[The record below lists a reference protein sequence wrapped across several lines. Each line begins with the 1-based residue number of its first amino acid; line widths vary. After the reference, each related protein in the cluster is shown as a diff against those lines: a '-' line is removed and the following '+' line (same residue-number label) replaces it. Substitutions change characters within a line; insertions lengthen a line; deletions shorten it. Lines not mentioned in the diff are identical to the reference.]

1 MATKP
6 YTGLTNEQVEAQRA
20 KFGANVLTP
29 PARKSLLAQFIEKFN
44 DPLIKILLVA
54 LLLSVGISCYEFF
67 GLNRG
72 GEVLFEPVGIFV
84 AIILATLVG
93 FLVEVNANK
102 KFDLLNKVN
111 DDIVVK
117 VTRNGKIT
125 QIPRRD
131 VVVGDIVMLDTGEKV
146 PADGTLLDSVSLS
159 VDESSLTGEMLAHKS
174 HVTDDSDND
183 STYGKNVLLRGSNV
197 LEGHGVMQV
206 TAVGDSTEYGKVFAD
221 AQSEPEIDTPL
232 TIQLNQLGRW
242 ISWGSYV
249 AGALIVIGRVL
260 VYALDGVDH
269 ALIDWVQYCIETI
282 MLAVTLLVVSVPEG
296 LPMSITLSLAL
307 SMRRMLQSNN
317 LVRRMHACE
326 TMGATTMICTDKTG
340 TLTQNQMRV
349 AKANFFGLDGGDTLT
364 GNTASQIVTAAI
376 ADNSTAFLDSS
387 NPDKTVAI
395 GNPTE
400 GALLLW
406 LNDNG
411 IDYLT
416 IRQNDQVEAQQPFS
430 TERKYMA
437 TVVSSKALGRI
448 LLVKGASEIIN
459 NYCSTIEGGK
469 QFSEVEAELHAYQNK
484 AMRTLGFAYK
494 QLDTNAPLPFDDKQ
508 LTTSGL
514 TFIGVVAISDP
525 VREEVPQAIKSC
537 IDAGIGVKIV
547 TGDTPGT
554 AKEIGRQVGLW
565 QDGDD
570 ESALISGVEFGLLS
584 DKEAA
589 ERIKKVKIMSR
600 ARPDDKARLV
610 SLLQQ
615 QGEVVAVTGDG
626 TNDAPA
632 LNAAQVG
639 LSMGDGTSVAKE
651 VSDITITDN
660 SFGSINKAVMWGRSL
675 YKNIQRFIIFQL
687 TVNVAACLLVGVC
700 SFFSEQSPLSVTQML
715 WVNLIMDTFAA
726 LALASLPPSGDVMRD
741 KPRASGSSIITRS
754 MTCFFSGIGIVFT
767 IVMILLFTYL
777 MHHNMGEGGS
787 FISTAISPNEVAIYF
802 STFVFL
808 QFWNLFNA
816 KSFNSNHHSSFHD
829 MRHSKIFFGILA
841 VIFFGQIIIVQ
852 FGGPMFNVVSM
863 TFEQW
868 VVVILATSPV
878 MIVGELYHA
887 IMRAKDKK
895 SAIKT
900 DK

>member
-1 MATKP
+1 MANLK
-6 YTGLTNEQVEAQRA
+6 YTGLTNEQVAAQRA
-20 KFGANVLTP
+20 KFGNNILTP
-29 PARKSLLAQFIEKFN
+29 PARRSLFKQFIEKFD

-54 LLLSVGISCYEFF
+54 LLLSVGISCYEYF
-67 GLNRG
+67 GLGRG
-72 GEVLFEPVGIFV
+72 GEVMFEPVGIFL
-84 AIILATLVG
+84 AITLATLVG
-93 FLVEVNANK
+93 FLVEINANK

-117 VTRNGKIT
+117 VARNGKIT
-125 QIPRRD
+125 QIPRRG
-131 VVVGDIVMLDTGEKV
+131 VVVGDIVMLDSGEKV
-146 PADGTLLDSVSLS
+146 PADGTLLDSVSMS

-174 HVTDDSDND
+174 HLPDDGKSE
-183 STYGKNVLLRGSNV
+183 STYSRNVLLRGSNV
-197 LEGHGVMQV
+197 LEGHGTMQV

-221 AQSEPEIDTPL
+221 AQSEPEIETPL

-260 VYALDGVDH
+260 VYAFDGADH

-282 MLAVTLLVVSVPEG
+282 MLAVTLIVVSVPEG

-326 TMGATTMICTDKTG
+326 TMGAATMICTDKTG

-349 AKANFFGLDGGDTLT
+349 AEANFFALNGGDTLSDST
-364 GNTASQIVTAAI
+364 SSQIVVAAI

-387 NPDKTVAI
+387 NPTKTVAI

-411 IDYLT
+411 IDYLS
-416 IRQNDQVEAQQPFS
+416 IRQNDHIEAQLPFS

-437 TVVSSKALGRI
+437 TVVRSKSLGRI
-448 LLVKGASEIIN
+448 LLVKGASEIIHTH
-459 NYCSTIEGGK
+459 CSTIEGNK
-469 QFSEVEAELHAYQNK
+469 DFAEVEAELHSWQDK

-494 QLDTNAPLPFDDKQ
+494 QLGDQDPVPFNNRQ
-508 LTTSGL
+508 LTTDGL
-514 TFIGVVAISDP
+514 TFIGIVAISDP
-525 VREEVPQAIKSC
+525 MRAEVPDAIKSC

-565 QDGDD
+565 HDGDD
-570 ESALISGVEFGLLS
+570 ERALISGMEFGMLS
-584 DKEAA
+584 DDEAA
-589 ERIKKVKIMSR
+589 ERIKTVKIMSR
-600 ARPDDKARLV
+600 ARPNDKARLV
-610 SLLQQ
+610 TLLQQ

-687 TVNVAACLLVGVC
+687 TVNVAASLLVGIC

-715 WVNLIMDTFAA
+715 WINLIMDTFAA

-741 KPRASGSSIITRS
+741 KPRANGSPIITKS
-754 MTCFFSGIGIVFT
+754 MAWFFLGIGLLFT
-767 IVMILLFTYL
+767 TAMIMLFTYL

-787 FISTAISPNEVAIYF
+787 FISATISPNEVAIYF

-816 KSFNSNHHSSFHD
+816 KSFDSNHSSSFHD
-829 MRHSKIFFGILA
+829 IRHSKIFFGILA

-852 FGGPMFNVVSM
+852 FGGPMFNVVPM
-863 TFEQW
+863 TACQW
-868 VVVILATSPV
+868 LAVILATSPV
-878 MIVGELYHA
+878 MLLGEAYHA
-887 IMRAKDKK
+887 VMRAKSKK
-895 SAIKT
+895 RKR
-900 DK
+900 K

>member
-72 GEVLFEPVGIFV
+72 GDVLFEPVGIFV

-349 AKANFFGLDGGDTLT
+349 AKANFFALDDGDTLT

-411 IDYLT
+411 INYLT
-416 IRQNDQVEAQQPFS
+416 IRQNDQVEAQLPFS

-469 QFSEVEAELHAYQNK
+469 QFAEVEAELHAYQNK

-494 QLDTNAPLPFDDKQ
+494 QLDANAPLPFDDKQ

-675 YKNIQRFIIFQL
+675 YKNIQRFIVFQL
-687 TVNVAACLLVGVC
+687 TVNVVACLLVGIC

-726 LALASLPPSGDVMRD
+726 LALASLPPNGDVMRD
-741 KPRASGSSIITRS
+741 KPRASGSSIIIRS
-754 MTCFFSGIGIVFT
+754 MTCFFFGIGIVFT

-829 MRHSKIFFGILA
+829 MRHSKIFFSILA

-852 FGGPMFNVVSM
+852 FGGPMFNVVPM
-863 TFEQW
+863 TLEQW
-868 VVVILATSPV
+868 VMVILATSPV
-878 MIVGELYHA
+878 MIMGELYHA

>member
-6 YTGLTNEQVEAQRA
+6 YTGLTNEQVEAQKA

-72 GEVLFEPVGIFV
+72 GDVLFEPVGIFV

-117 VTRNGKIT
+117 VTRNGNIT

-349 AKANFFGLDGGDTLT
+349 AKANFFALDDGDTLT

-416 IRQNDQVEAQQPFS
+416 IRQNDQVEAQLPFS

-469 QFSEVEAELHAYQNK
+469 QFAEVEAELHAYQNK

-494 QLDTNAPLPFDDKQ
+494 QLDANAPLPFDDKQ

-565 QDGDD
+565 QNGDD

-584 DKEAA
+584 DKEAT

-600 ARPDDKARLV
+600 ARPNDKARLV

-675 YKNIQRFIIFQL
+675 YKNIQRFIVFQL
-687 TVNVAACLLVGVC
+687 TVNVVACLLVGIC

-754 MTCFFSGIGIVFT
+754 MTCFFFGIGIVFT

-829 MRHSKIFFGILA
+829 MRHSKIFFSILA

-852 FGGPMFNVVSM
+852 FGGPMFNVVPM
-863 TFEQW
+863 TLEQW
-868 VVVILATSPV
+868 VMVILATSPV
-878 MIVGELYHA
+878 MIMGELYHA